1 VYSDFSELSFANIAM
16 AHNKSKPGSGYGGD
30 RGGGYGGGDRGG
42 DYGGDRGGG
51 YGDDRGVGYG
61 AGVVSK
67 GPQSSGQ
74 AMPRGGRASNVPFEK
89 SHQPLSRPH
98 PSAAAEDDDLAR
110 ALAASLAESEVSV
123 EQHRPQDVHSPVP
136 VMDLFVEYERGR
148 CAALYDAK
156 LKALSVFYRAVRRI
170 RGEGNCFYRSF
181 WMGWIERML
190 ENRQRGSSA
199 TSVPCHPLL
208 ANPESAQWEARIVEI
223 SDRAAQSFKAAGAKA
238 LEEELVISATPGF
251 IEVTRGLC
259 RGYADEGE
267 PGLLKKARETDQTAK
282 ALRWLRLIAS
292 AYMRG
297 KEEDFSIIAIG
308 MGYDSLPA
316 FCDAQVEA
324 DCSLADEPQIM
335 ALTGALGIAVRV
347 EYLDDVAYP
356 WSSRCGPHRHVIR
369 PLEASEASG
378 DSPPI
383 AACVLFRP
391 GHYDLLI
398 PSKWSE
404 PALLEPDGERLVLPQ
419 QPPRPPPTQPCSWC
433 HDPRLAGCW
442 LCGEGVCT
450 KRNCR
455 LEAYVLSPDLGGGV
469 CCPRCFDRFP
479 RYNPAA
485 ATNPPPPRSD
495 THTLWSCDGCEEL
508 NFPSR
513 LREHQIGACRKPA
526 LPTRAAPA
534 SAGEDESG
542 GSRAGVELV
551 PVLTLYDANGDGVF
565 DFNEFIELVSDL
577 LCLRDGVLSAPPQAG
592 RNLAEVLAK
601 QIPGP
606 TRDTIEV
613 AHLVELDGRWA
624 SLITQP
630 DVVAA
635 GGAGLR
641 SLSDQRLHGDLDD
654 LRARRQAELVSG
666 ATRVAAE
673 TSGDG
678 NGIHAVV
685 AAVGAGSANSAPRAP
700 VELVVTAFDP
710 YHRKHGYEDN
720 FFGLSCDD
728 ASKVVTPEG
737 VAPCIVKFDEGRFAK
752 VSFVTHEKEH
762 EGSKTGQKYVYIEP
776 NEADHDGRPLRSLNR
791 DRALRAGAK
800 LTFLV
805 PNIAPASP
813 LDATAAQWLHD
824 DIKRL
829 ERAGYARRDCE
840 QALRMC
846 ENNYERAA
854 RALQDS
860 REYERLRMCEDNYER
875 AARVLQDSRECER
888 PQNLMS
894 AAAQGVAEAAV
905 GAAQGVV
912 GAAQGM
918 AAMVA
923 GAARMGVAAVV
934 GNQSNRSFEADGAA
948 VGAEHLAQQEQAS
961 ADAVHQLAAEE
972 YDLQTRERLEAFLD
986 LIRNDR
992 HPDLQ
997 PNHAHLAIQAQR
1009 AMYAGKVAQTDAAS
1023 LDRRFAAFGLALEA
1037 EFIPQEIKAIAAGA
1051 FPPHEY
1057 ICKYCSRRFRT
1068 LQGQRWHEVEDP
1080 YGCLDWK
1087 TRGRMWAER
1096 YDKRNP
1102 QWAIFGDHRRL

>member
-1 VYSDFSELSFANIAM
+1 LFAAVMSTCVFSERVLLNM
-16 AHNKSKPGSGYGGD
+16 AHNKSKPGSGYVGD

-42 DYGGDRGGG
+42 GDRSGGYGGGGYGGGDRGG
-51 YGDDRGVGYG
+51 YGGDRGVGYG
-61 AGVVSK
+61 AGGVSK
-67 GPQSSGQ
+67 GPQSSGP
-74 AMPRGGRASNVPFEK
+74 AMSRAGRASNMPFEK

-98 PSAAAEDDDLAR
+98 PSATAEDDDLAR
-110 ALAASLAESEVSV
+110 AIAASLAESEVSV

-208 ANPESAQWEARIVEI
+208 ANPESDQWDKSIVAV
-223 SDRAAQSFKAAGAKA
+223 SAAAAQSFKAAGATA
-238 LEEELVISATPGF
+238 LEDELVISATPDF
-251 IEVTRGLC
+251 IDVTRGLC
-259 RGYADEGE
+259 RGYADERE

-378 DSPPI
+378 DGPPI

-398 PSKWSE
+398 PSDWSV

-419 QPPRPPPTQPCSWC
+419 QPPRPPPTQPCSSC
-433 HDPRLAGCW
+433 YDTHLAGCW

-450 KRNCR
+450 QQNCR
-455 LEAYVLSPDLGGGV
+455 LRAYVLPPNLGGGI
-469 CCPRCFDRFP
+469 CCPRCFDRSP

-485 ATNPPPPRSD
+485 ATNPPLPRSD
-495 THTLWSCDGCEEL
+495 THTLWSCDECEEL

-513 LREHQIGACRKPA
+513 LREHQIGACKKPA
-526 LPTRAAPA
+526 LPTRTASAPA

-542 GSRAGVELV
+542 GSRA
-551 PVLTLYDANGDGVF
+551 
-565 DFNEFIELVSDL
+565 
-577 LCLRDGVLSAPPQAG
+577 
-592 RNLAEVLAK
+592 
-601 QIPGP
+601 
-606 TRDTIEV
+606 
-613 AHLVELDGRWA
+613 
-624 SLITQP
+624 
-630 DVVAA
+630 DV
-635 GGAGLR
+635 G
-641 SLSDQRLHGDLDD
+641 
-654 LRARRQAELVSG
+654 
-666 ATRVAAE
+666 VAAE

-678 NGIHAVV
+678 NGIRAVV
-685 AAVGAGSANSAPRAP
+685 AAVGAGSADSAPCAIF
-700 VELVVTAFDP
+700 EMVVTAFDP

-720 FFGLSCDD
+720 FFGLTCDD

-737 VAPCIVKFDEGRFAK
+737 VAPCIVKFDGGKVAK
-752 VSFVTHEKEH
+752 VSSVTREE
-762 EGSKTGQKYVYIEP
+762 EYDGSKTGQKYVYIEP

-791 DRALRAGAK
+791 GGALRAGAK
-800 LTFLV
+800 LTFFV

-813 LDATAAQWLHD
+813 ADAFAAQRLHE

-829 ERAGYARRDCE
+829 EGAGYARRDCE

-854 RALQDS
+854 R
-860 REYERLRMCEDNYER
+860 
-875 AARVLQDSRECER
+875 VLDSRECER
-888 PQNLMS
+888 PQNPMS
-894 AAAQGVAEAAV
+894 AAVQGMAEAAVGAARGVV

-923 GAARMGVAAVV
+923 GAARTGVGAVV
-934 GNQSNRSFEADGAA
+934 GNQGTQSFETDGAA
-948 VGAEHLAQQEQAS
+948 MGAEHLARQEQAS
-961 ADAVHQLAAEE
+961 ADTVLQIAAEYYE
-972 YDLQTRERLEAFLD
+972 EQTTERLEDFLQ
-986 LIRNDR
+986 LIEKDR
-992 HPDLQ
+992 YPDLH
-997 PNHAHLAIQAQR
+997 PYHAHLAIRAQR
-1009 AMYAGKVAQTDAAS
+1009 TLYAGKVAQTEAAL

-1037 EFIPQEIKAIAAGA
+1037 KFIPREIETIAEGA
-1051 FPPHEY
+1051 LPQHE
-1057 ICKYCSRRFRT
+1057 CKRCARRFTT
-1068 LQGQRWHEVEDP
+1068 LEGQRWHEVGDTWS
-1080 YGCLDWK
+1080 GSWNKCMDWK
-1087 TRGRMWAER
+1087 TRGRIWAEG

-1102 QWAIFGDHRRL
+1102 QPPPSYGNHRQL

>member
-1 VYSDFSELSFANIAM
+1 
-16 AHNKSKPGSGYGGD
+16 
-30 RGGGYGGGDRGG
+30 
-42 DYGGDRGGG
+42 
-51 YGDDRGVGYG
+51 
-61 AGVVSK
+61 
-67 GPQSSGQ
+67 
-74 AMPRGGRASNVPFEK
+74 
-89 SHQPLSRPH
+89 
-98 PSAAAEDDDLAR
+98 
-110 ALAASLAESEVSV
+110 
-123 EQHRPQDVHSPVP
+123 
-136 VMDLFVEYERGR
+136 
-148 CAALYDAK
+148 
-156 LKALSVFYRAVRRI
+156 
-170 RGEGNCFYRSF
+170 
-181 WMGWIERML
+181 
-190 ENRQRGSSA
+190 
-199 TSVPCHPLL
+199 
-208 ANPESAQWEARIVEI
+208 
-223 SDRAAQSFKAAGAKA
+223 
-238 LEEELVISATPGF
+238 
-251 IEVTRGLC
+251 
-259 RGYADEGE
+259 
-267 PGLLKKARETDQTAK
+267 
-282 ALRWLRLIAS
+282 
-292 AYMRG
+292 
-297 KEEDFSIIAIG
+297 

-335 ALTGALGIAVRV
+335 ALTGALGIAVKV

-378 DSPPI
+378 DGPPI

-398 PSKWSE
+398 PSNWSE

-542 GSRAGVELV
+542 GSRAGV
-551 PVLTLYDANGDGVF
+551 G
-565 DFNEFIELVSDL
+565 
-577 LCLRDGVLSAPPQAG
+577 
-592 RNLAEVLAK
+592 
-601 QIPGP
+601 
-606 TRDTIEV
+606 
-613 AHLVELDGRWA
+613 
-624 SLITQP
+624 
-630 DVVAA
+630 
-635 GGAGLR
+635 
-641 SLSDQRLHGDLDD
+641 
-654 LRARRQAELVSG
+654 
-666 ATRVAAE
+666 VAAE

-678 NGIHAVV
+678 NGIRAVV

-710 YHRKHGYEDN
+710 YHIEHGYEGN

-737 VAPCIVKFDEGRFAK
+737 VAPCIVKFDEGKFAK
-752 VSFVTHEKEH
+752 VESVTPEIYHD
-762 EGSKTGQKYVYIEP
+762 GSKTGQKYVYIEP

-791 DRALRAGAK
+791 DGALRAGAK

-813 LDATAAQWLHD
+813 PDATAAQRLHD
-824 DIKRL
+824 DIERL
-829 ERAGYARRDCE
+829 ERAGFARRDCE

-846 ENNYERAA
+846 EHNYERAA
-854 RALQDS
+854 RFLQDS

-888 PQNLMS
+888 PQNPMS
-894 AAAQGVAEAAV
+894 AAVQGVAEAAV

-912 GAAQGM
+912 GAAQGVATTV

-923 GAARMGVAAVV
+923 GAARMGVGAVV
-934 GNQSNRSFEADGAA
+934 GNQSNQTFETDGAA

-961 ADAVHQLAAEE
+961 ADTVLQIAAEE
-972 YDLQTRERLEAFLD
+972 YEEQQGERLSHFLH
-986 LIRNDR
+986 LIEKDR
-992 HPDLQ
+992 HPDLH
-997 PNHAHLAIQAQR
+997 PYHAHLAIRAQR
-1009 AMYAGKVAQTDAAS
+1009 TLYAGKVAQTEAES
-1023 LDRRFAAFGLALEA
+1023 LDRRFAAYGLALEA
-1037 EFIPQEIKAIAAGA
+1037 KFIPQEFENIAAGA
-1051 FPPHEY
+1051 LPTHEY
-1057 ICKYCSRRFRT
+1057 ICKCCRRRFT
-1068 LQGQRWHEVEDP
+1068 SWEGQRWHEVEDTWSIRSN
-1080 YGCLDWK
+1080 GCLDWNK
-1087 TRGRMWAER
+1087 RGRIWADGYER
-1096 YDKRNP
+1096 RNP
-1102 QWAIFGDHRRL
+1102 HMGRIW

>member
-1 VYSDFSELSFANIAM
+1 
-16 AHNKSKPGSGYGGD
+16 
-30 RGGGYGGGDRGG
+30 
-42 DYGGDRGGG
+42 
-51 YGDDRGVGYG
+51 
-61 AGVVSK
+61 
-67 GPQSSGQ
+67 
-74 AMPRGGRASNVPFEK
+74 MPRGRASNVPFEK
-89 SHQPLSRPH
+89 SRQPLSRPH

-148 CAALYDAK
+148 CAALYAAK

-199 TSVPCHPLL
+199 TSAPGHPLL
-208 ANPESAQWEARIVEI
+208 ADPESVQWEERIVEL

-297 KEEDFSIIAIG
+297 KEEDFSNIAIG

-335 ALTGALGIAVRV
+335 ALTGALGIAVKV

-378 DSPPI
+378 DGPPI

-398 PSKWSE
+398 PANWSE

-419 QPPRPPPTQPCSWC
+419 QPPRPPPTQPCSSC

-450 KRNCR
+450 KQNCR
-455 LEAYVLSPDLGGGV
+455 LRAYVLPPNLGGGI
-469 CCPRCFDRFP
+469 CCPRCFDRSP

-485 ATNPPPPRSD
+485 ATNPPLPRSD
-495 THTLWSCDGCEEL
+495 THTLWSCDECEEL

-513 LREHQIGACRKPA
+513 LREHQIGACKKPA
-526 LPTRAAPA
+526 LPTRTASAPA
-534 SAGEDESG
+534 SAKEDESS
-542 GSRAGVELV
+542 GSRAGV
-551 PVLTLYDANGDGVF
+551 G
-565 DFNEFIELVSDL
+565 
-577 LCLRDGVLSAPPQAG
+577 
-592 RNLAEVLAK
+592 
-601 QIPGP
+601 
-606 TRDTIEV
+606 
-613 AHLVELDGRWA
+613 
-624 SLITQP
+624 
-630 DVVAA
+630 
-635 GGAGLR
+635 
-641 SLSDQRLHGDLDD
+641 
-654 LRARRQAELVSG
+654 
-666 ATRVAAE
+666 VAAE
-673 TSGDG
+673 TSGYG
-678 NGIHAVV
+678 NGIRAVV
-685 AAVGAGSANSAPRAP
+685 AAVGAGSADSAPRAP
-700 VELVVTAFDP
+700 VELVVTAFHP
-710 YHRKHGYEDN
+710 HHIEHGYEGN

-737 VAPCIVKFDEGRFAK
+737 VAPCIVKFDGGKVAK
-752 VSFVTHEKEH
+752 VSSVTHEKEH
-762 EGSKTGQKYVYIEP
+762 DGSKTGQKYVYIEP
-776 NEADHDGRPLRSLNR
+776 NEADHDDRPLRSLNR
-791 DRALRAGAK
+791 DGALRAGAK

-813 LDATAAQWLHD
+813 PDAFAAQRLHE
-824 DIKRL
+824 DIERL

-840 QALRMC
+840 QA
-846 ENNYERAA
+846 
-854 RALQDS
+854 
-860 REYERLRMCEDNYER
+860 LRMCEDNYER

-888 PQNLMS
+888 PQNPMS
-894 AAAQGVAEAAV
+894 AAVQGMAEAAAGAARGVV

-923 GAARMGVAAVV
+923 GAARTGVGAVV
-934 GNQSNRSFEADGAA
+934 GNQSTQSFETDGAA
-948 VGAEHLAQQEQAS
+948 MGAEHLAQQEQAS
-961 ADAVHQLAAEE
+961 ADAVHQLEAEE
-972 YDLQTRERLEAFLD
+972 YDLQQRERLWDFLD

-992 HPDLQ
+992 YPDLQ

-1009 AMYAGKVAQTDAAS
+1009 TLYAGKVAQTEAES
-1023 LDRRFAAFGLALEA
+1023 IERRFAAFGLALEA
-1037 EFIPQEIKAIAAGA
+1037 KFIPQEIETIAAGA
-1051 FPPHEY
+1051 LPPHEY
-1057 ICKYCSRRFRT
+1057 ICKHCRRRFT
-1068 LQGQRWHEVEDP
+1068 SWEGQRWHDVGDTWSNQWKE
-1080 YGCLDWK
+1080 CLDWNK
-1087 TRGRMWAER
+1087 RGRIWADGYER
-1096 YDKRNP
+1096 RNP
-1102 QWAIFGDHRRL
+1102 HMGRIY

>member
-1 VYSDFSELSFANIAM
+1 
-16 AHNKSKPGSGYGGD
+16 
-30 RGGGYGGGDRGG
+30 
-42 DYGGDRGGG
+42 
-51 YGDDRGVGYG
+51 
-61 AGVVSK
+61 
-67 GPQSSGQ
+67 
-74 AMPRGGRASNVPFEK
+74 MPRVGRASNVPFEK

-98 PSAAAEDDDLAR
+98 PSAPAEDDDLAR

-123 EQHRPQDVHSPVP
+123 EQHRPQDVHSPAP

-199 TSVPCHPLL
+199 TSASGHPLL
-208 ANPESAQWEARIVEI
+208 ANPQSAQWEERIVAL

-238 LEEELVISATPGF
+238 LEEELIISATPGF
-251 IEVTRGLC
+251 IDVTRGLC

-267 PGLLKKARETDQTAK
+267 SGLLRKARETDQTAK

-324 DCSLADEPQIM
+324 GCSLADEPQIM
-335 ALTGALGIAVRV
+335 ALTGALGIAVKV

-398 PSKWSE
+398 PSNWSE

-419 QPPRPPPTQPCSWC
+419 QPPRPPPTQPCSSC
-433 HDPRLAGCW
+433 HDTRLAGCW

-450 KRNCR
+450 KQKCHLRK
-455 LEAYVLSPDLGGGV
+455 YVLPPDLGGGI
-469 CCPRCFDRFP
+469 CCPRCFGRFP
-479 RYNPAA
+479 RYNHAA
-485 ATNPPPPRSD
+485 TTNPPPPRSD

-526 LPTRAAPA
+526 LPTRTASAPA

-542 GSRAGVELV
+542 GSRAGVGV
-551 PVLTLYDANGDGVF
+551 AN
-565 DFNEFIELVSDL
+565 EI
-577 LCLRDGVLSAPPQAG
+577 
-592 RNLAEVLAK
+592 
-601 QIPGP
+601 
-606 TRDTIEV
+606 
-613 AHLVELDGRWA
+613 
-624 SLITQP
+624 
-630 DVVAA
+630 
-635 GGAGLR
+635 
-641 SLSDQRLHGDLDD
+641 
-654 LRARRQAELVSG
+654 RA
-666 ATRVAAE
+666 
-673 TSGDG
+673 D
-678 NGIHAVV
+678 V
-685 AAVGAGSANSAPRAP
+685 AAVGAGSANSAERAQ
-700 VELVVTAFDP
+700 VELVVTAFHP
-710 YHRKHGYEDN
+710 HHIEHGYEGN
-720 FFGLSCDD
+720 FFGLSCND
-728 ASKVVTPEG
+728 ASKVFTPEG
-737 VAPCIVKFDEGRFAK
+737 VAPCIVKFDEGKFAK
-752 VSFVTHEKEH
+752 VSSVTHEKEH

-776 NEADHDGRPLRSLNR
+776 NEADHDDLPLRSLNR
-791 DRALRAGAK
+791 DGALRAGAK
-800 LTFLV
+800 LTFFV

-813 LDATAAQWLHD
+813 PDAFAAQRLHE
-824 DIKRL
+824 DIERL
-829 ERAGYARRDCE
+829 ECAGYARRDCE

-846 ENNYERAA
+846 ENNYELAVRF
-854 RALQDS
+854 LQDS
-860 REYERLRMCEDNYER
+860 RE
-875 AARVLQDSRECER
+875 R
-888 PQNLMS
+888 PQNPMN
-894 AAAQGVAEAAV
+894 AAVQGVAEAAV

-918 AAMVA
+918 ATTVAAMVA
-923 GAARMGVAAVV
+923 GAARMGVGAVV
-934 GNQSNRSFEADGAA
+934 GNQSNQSFETDGAA

-961 ADAVHQLAAEE
+961 ADAVHRLEAQE
-972 YDLQTRERLEAFLD
+972 YDLQQRERLWDFLD
-986 LIRNDR
+986 LIRKDLYPDL
-992 HPDLQ
+992 HPD
-997 PNHAHLAIQAQR
+997 HAHLAIQAQR
-1009 AMYAGKVAQTDAAS
+1009 TLYAGKVAQTEADS

-1037 EFIPQEIKAIAAGA
+1037 KFIQREIETIAAEA
-1051 FPPHEY
+1051 LPPHEY
-1057 ICKYCSRRFRT
+1057 ICKYCPRRFRT
-1068 LQGQRWHEVEDP
+1068 LQGQRWHEVGDMWSIQSKR
-1080 YGCLDWK
+1080 CLDWNE
-1087 TRGRMWAER
+1087 RGRMWAEGYER
-1096 YDKRNP
+1096 RNP
-1102 QWAIFGDHRRL
+1102 HMGRIW